1 MKAVIY
7 EMGVGGVSAAIGGVG
22 GAVTKLATQKEIING
37 TLKTAGKEALGGFA
51 PASPDI
57 EEVVKDC
64 PQSISVTDFPST
76 NIWKQTS
83 STNPPN
89 ASFPAVFSVPLIIS
103 F

>member
-1 MKAVIY
+1 MSD
-7 EMGVGGVSAAIGGVG
+7 GVLPYLTSW
-22 GAVTKLATQKEIING
+22 LARKRV
-37 TLKTAGKEALGGFA
+37 A

-57 EEVVKDC
+57 EEAVKDC

-103 F
+103 FGVVSFVTAPPTPPMAALTPPTPIS